1 MHPGCRVKHL
11 TPCIHFILTDKT
23 IMLPI
28 KPMLAGSCTGDFKPG
43 TVWAV
48 EPKLDGIRVIV
59 TINPSQGWVT
69 YETRNGNALTSLN
82 KLTPALLTLGK
93 QVGRTFCLDC
103 EALAQGDFFT
113 GVGELM
119 KKTGEAELARLAVFD
134 LPAIE
139 DHIQGDEVPW
149 TDRRQMLQSIFTN
162 AGQEH
167 LAEQGVLLVPVFEV
181 TDAEAIDPQAL
192 LDQAIGLGWE
202 GVMLKNIHSPYSFGK
217 RTKAWLKLK
226 ASETYDCTIIGF
238 TPGKGRYDGAAGA
251 MLVYHCGTVVAVGSG
266 LDDALR
272 LDLHDNPGKYV
283 GKVAEV
289 TCQQLTPSG
298 SMRHP
303 SLVCIRWDK

>member
-1 MHPGCRVKHL
+1 
-11 TPCIHFILTDKT
+11 
-23 IMLPI
+23 MLPI
-28 KPMLAGSCTGDFKPG
+28 KPMLASSCTGDFKPG

-59 TINPSQGWVT
+59 TINPGQGWVT
-69 YETRNGNALTSLN
+69 YETRNGNAITSLG
-82 KLTPALLTLGK
+82 KLTPALLRLGK
-93 QVGRTFCLDC
+93 QVGKTFCLDC

-113 GVGELM
+113 GIGELM

-134 LPAIE
+134 VPAIE
-139 DHIQGDEVPW
+139 DHIEAEAIPYFA
-149 TDRRQMLQSIFTN
+149 RREMLCDLFTK
-162 AGQEH
+162 AGQDD
-167 LAEQGVLLVPVFEV
+167 LAADGVLLVPVFEV
-181 TDAEAIDPQAL
+181 TDAEALDPEAL

-202 GVMLKNIHSPYSFGK
+202 GVMLKNIHSPYAAGK
-217 RTKAWLKLK
+217 RTKAWIKLK

-238 TPGKGRYDGAAGA
+238 SPGKGRYDGAAGA
-251 MLVYHCGTVVAVGSG
+251 MLVKHQGTMVAVGSG

-272 LDLHDNPGKYV
+272 LDLYDNPGNYI

-303 SLVCIRWDK
+303 VLVCIRWDK